1 MVVEKSSTVRISK
14 ITSNNSSS
22 PSLIYIPKI
31 FQQALKLRKGS
42 YVKVFMEEGKLI
54 IEPLNLNTEAQSFTS
69 KKVLTG
75 LTENTLK
82 KVKGRPG
89 RASRR
94 ANPPLKQQAEVAQSG

>member
-42 YVKVFMEEGKLI
+42 YVKVFIEDNKLI
-54 IEPLNLNTEAQSFTS
+54 IEPLDLHTEAQSSTT

-82 KVKGRPG
+82 KAKGRPG
-89 RASRR
+89 RASPR